1 MAANESEIR
10 RVVSAAEQARLAGR
24 RDEAMRLLA
33 QAQAMAPEHP
43 LVLNEAGVDKLHAGD
58 ASGARPFLERAI
70 EKDGKNPTLWLNLA
84 TAFRKLNLPDDEM
97 KALER
102 LLAIEPRHLLALLQK
117 GSLLELKGQPKAA
130 ASVFQNA
137 LLTIP
142 RGTRLPEG
150 LRPAIDRALSAVRAN
165 HAALDAFLADRL
177 RDVRA
182 QHATELQE
190 RFDHCIDAFL
200 GKRGIYHPEPTFLQF
215 PKLPAWEFYQRE
227 DFPWLD
233 EIEAATADVR
243 SEFERVFVE
252 DAGQLE
258 PYIAYPEGVPI
269 DQWAALNHSRQWSAY
284 YLWRDGARVDEHLA
298 RCPKTAEL
306 LSRAPLAD
314 VPGYAPTAFFSILD
328 AKTHIPAHTGV
339 TNTRLVVHLPLVIPG
354 SCRFRVGSQTR
365 EWQAGRA
372 WVFDDTMQHE
382 AWNDSDVPRAILIFD
397 IWNHL
402 MTPAECD
409 LVRTAVQGI
418 RDFYRGEVSITAN

>member
-1 MAANESEIR
+1 M
-10 RVVSAAEQARLAGR
+10 RVMPRVRARFSSARS
-24 RDEAMRLLA
+24 
-33 QAQAMAPEHP
+33 
-43 LVLNEAGVDKLHAGD
+43 K
-58 ASGARPFLERAI
+58 
-70 EKDGKNPTLWLNLA
+70 KDGKNPTLWLNLA

-102 LLAIEPRHLLALLQK
+102 LLAIEPRHLLAPAAK
-117 GSLLELKGQPKAA
+117 GLAARAQGPAESGGQRISERVAAPYPAARGCPKAC
-130 ASVFQNA
+130 
-137 LLTIP
+137 
-142 RGTRLPEG
+142 
-150 LRPAIDRALSAVRAN
+150 DRRSIARLSAVRAN

-182 QHATELQE
+182 QHATEPQE

-215 PKLPAWEFYQRE
+215 PKLPAWEFYRRE

-354 SCRFRVGSQTR
+354 GCRFRVGSQTR